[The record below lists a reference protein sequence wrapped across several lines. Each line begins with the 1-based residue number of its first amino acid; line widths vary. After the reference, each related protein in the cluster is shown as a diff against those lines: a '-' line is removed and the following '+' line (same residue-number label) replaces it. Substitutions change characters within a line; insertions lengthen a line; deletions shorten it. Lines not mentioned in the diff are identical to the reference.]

1 VGPTRYSSSPR
12 GVINWAAQSAA
23 LSVVGHPN
31 RNRFFTT
38 IRPFWPPKLRA
49 ERLQGR
55 WPSRLTHPRYDA
67 GTSGRKAV
75 PLWLTRSGTT
85 RQKAM
90 TTQASLIDEL
100 ERALTNGN
108 DAQRNEMLARITDLF
123 LAGANRYSVQQIGLF
138 DEVIAKLAT
147 AIETKARAKLSI
159 RLADVPTA
167 PVGVVRMLAFDDDI
181 DVARP
186 VLKDSER
193 LTDPDLVA
201 NASSKSQQHLAAIS
215 ERKSLSE
222 AVTDVLVSRGNRDVV
237 HSVVRNAGA
246 RFSDAAFRMLVKR
259 SSSDDALAMHVG
271 ARPDLPR
278 QHFLRLL
285 EEASATVRGRL
296 AAENPT
302 AAAAAAVE
310 GVLSEVVGGIRSETR
325 KISSQYATA
334 AAEVGKLKQ
343 DGHLGEAEVY
353 KFARENRFE
362 ESAVSLSMMCGVELD
377 AVERALHD
385 RGHEIA
391 LILAKLAGFSSTTA
405 KAILLLKT
413 ADRGISAQD
422 LDNALRTYEKLQ
434 VETARRVLGFYR
446 TRLKTQ
452 SRSSSPTLA
461 AAAG

>member
-1 VGPTRYSSSPR
+1 
-12 GVINWAAQSAA
+12 
-23 LSVVGHPN
+23 
-31 RNRFFTT
+31 
-38 IRPFWPPKLRA
+38 
-49 ERLQGR
+49 
-55 WPSRLTHPRYDA
+55 
-67 GTSGRKAV
+67 
-75 PLWLTRSGTT
+75 
-85 RQKAM
+85 M

-108 DAQRNEMLARITDLF
+108 DAQRNEMLTRITDLF
-123 LAGANRYSVQQIGLF
+123 LAGASRYSVQQIGLF
-138 DEVIAKLAT
+138 DEVISKLAT
-147 AIETKARAKLSI
+147 AIEIKARAKLSI

-167 PVGVVRMLAFDDDI
+167 PAGVVRMLAFDDDI
-181 DVARP
+181 EVARP

-201 NASSKSQQHLAAIS
+201 NASTKSQQHLGAIA

-237 HSVVRNAGA
+237 QTVVRNTGA

-259 SSSDDALAMHVG
+259 SSGDDTLAMHVG

-285 EEASATVRGRL
+285 EQASATVRGRL
-296 AAENPT
+296 AAENP
-302 AAAAAAVE
+302 AAAAAVE
-310 GVLSEVVGGIRSETR
+310 GVLSEVVGGIRTETR

-362 ESAVSLSMMCGVELD
+362 EATVSLSMMCGVELD
-377 AVERALHD
+377 AVERALQD

-434 VETARRVLGFYR
+434 IETARRVLGFYR
-446 TRLKTQ
+446 TRLKAQ
-452 SRSSSPTLA
+452 GRGAGPTLA